1 MGRLACKLLG
11 NTPLIFP
18 TLEFFLF
25 FSFVFVA
32 NWYVLPAIFPDPK
45 ARKSVVHVFLL
56 IVSYIFYMSW
66 NWKFGGLILLST
78 VIDFILADLIF
89 ESKNQR
95 FRKWL
100 IVLSLVLNLVFIL
113 GFFKYYEFLSGNLN
127 TLLVKLGWEAIFPVL
142 KVVLPVGVSFYT
154 FQSLSYTIDV
164 YRGVIPSE
172 KHFIRF
178 ALFVSFFP
186 QLVAGPIVTAKTFL
200 PQLLTEKQISDIPF
214 RKAIRYFIL
223 GYFKKVVLS
232 DNISP
237 IADLI
242 FKNPDVYS
250 TEALWLGAFLFWV
263 QVYCDFSG
271 YTDMAYSAA
280 LLLGYELPEN
290 FRMPYLSQS
299 VTEHWRRWHITLST
313 WLRDYV
319 YFSLGGNRKGVLRHR
334 FNVWFTMF
342 VGGVWH
348 GANWT
353 FVIWGSIQG
362 GFLLIEAVLKDLK
375 NRWFP
380 NLIPSPFWKKL
391 LTPTRILYATA
402 VAVTFGVIFR
412 SANIESALRMIHG
425 MYVYQSGEL
434 RPYMLK
440 QGIPAILCVA
450 VGHYLGWFIFEKGK
464 QFKVPV
470 WLEFV
475 SYPFI
480 AFLLAIMSPDGEIPF
495 IYFDF

>member
-1 MGRLACKLLG
+1 M
-11 NTPLIFP
+11 IFP

-25 FSFVFVA
+25 FSFVFLVH
-32 NWYVLPAIFPDPK
+32 WFVLPVLFRNPEI
-45 ARKSVVHVFLL
+45 RKSVIHVFLL
-56 IVSYIFYMSW
+56 IVSYVFYMSW

-78 VIDFILADLIF
+78 VIDFVLADLIH
-89 ESKNQR
+89 ESKNPR
-95 FRKWL
+95 FRKWM
-100 IVLSLVLNLVFIL
+100 IVISLVLNLVFIL
-113 GFFKYYEFLSGNLN
+113 GFFKYYEFLSSNLN
-127 TLLVKLGWEAIFPVL
+127 ALLVSLGWEAIFPVL
-142 KVVLPVGVSFYT
+142 KIVLPVGVSFYT

-172 KHFIRF
+172 KNFIRF

-186 QLVAGPIVTAKTFL
+186 QLVAGPIVTAKSFL
-200 PQLLTEKQISDIPF
+200 PQLHTEKRLEDIPF
-214 RKAIRYFIL
+214 RKAIRYFL
-223 GYFKKVVLS
+223 MGYFKKVVLS

-237 IADLI
+237 ISDLI
-242 FKNPDVYS
+242 FKNPDSYS
-250 TEALWLGAFLFWV
+250 TEALWLAAFLFWV

-299 VTEHWRRWHITLST
+299 VTEHWRRWHITLSS

-319 YFSLGGNRKGVLRHR
+319 YFSLGGNRVGALRHR

-342 VGGVWH
+342 VGGIWH

-353 FVIWGSIQG
+353 FFIWGSIQG
-362 GFLLIEAVLKDLK
+362 GFLLLESLLKDAK
-375 NRWFP
+375 NKFFP
-380 NLIPSPFWKKL
+380 NLTLSSSWSKA
-391 LTPTRILYATA
+391 LTPVRIMYATI

-412 SANIESALRMIHG
+412 SANIHSAWTMIHG
-425 MYVYQSGEL
+425 MYVYQAGEL

-440 QGIPAILCVA
+440 QGIPAILCV
-450 VGHYLGWFIFEKGK
+450 VFGHYLGWLFFEKGK
-464 QFKVPV
+464 RIEVPA
-470 WLEFV
+470 WLEFGT
-475 SYPFI
+475 YPILVFI
-480 AFLLAIMSPDGEIPF
+480 MALLSPDGEIPF